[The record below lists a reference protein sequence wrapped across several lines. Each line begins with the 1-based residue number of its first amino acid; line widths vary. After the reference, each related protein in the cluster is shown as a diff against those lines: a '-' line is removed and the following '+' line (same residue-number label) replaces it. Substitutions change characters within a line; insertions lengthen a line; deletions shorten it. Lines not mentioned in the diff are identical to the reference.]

1 MSVGGGD
8 ARHHVVIIGCGF
20 GGLFAARALKRAPV
34 RVTLIDRTNHH
45 LFQPLLYQVATGIL
59 SEGQIAPAIR
69 DVLRNYEDLRVI
81 LAEVEHVDVDARVV
95 HADEF
100 GRPLTI
106 PYDSLILAGGATT
119 SYFGKDQFRAAASGM
134 KSLDD
139 ALALRGQ
146 IFGAFELAEAETD
159 AEARRRLMT
168 FVVVGGGPTG
178 VEMAGQLKEL
188 SRRALH
194 KNYRVINPRDTRV
207 VLVEGTDRLVASMGP
222 RLSRLTARD
231 LSHMGVEIHLDA
243 MVTDL
248 DERGVEITKQD
259 GTTERIAAATKIWAA
274 GTRASGLGATVAD
287 AAGAKLDKTGRVVVE
302 PDCSVPGHPEIFVV
316 GDLMALDDLPGVAE
330 VAMQSGAHAAHTIV
344 RRLEGKGAQ
353 AVPLPRPR
361 DAGGDLPLPRRGG
374 DRAAAGGRLRRVG
387 PLARRPHHLSHRL
400 QEPLRC
406 PGPLGGQ
413 LRRARPLRA
422 GTDRALGGPDGADR
436 QICLRFRP
444 EHTNRSGRP
453 MPINVTPIAGLS
465 DDINDI
471 RIRTA
476 RIVNEKILPNESVL
490 WHARG
495 SNVTDAERAEAK
507 ALRQEIQDKV
517 KAEGLW
523 APHLPPDYGGM
534 GIDFMAHAYMN
545 EILAYAVG
553 AASLFGVVA
562 PNSGN
567 QTILVKYGT
576 EEQKKKWLLP
586 LVEGTMQSGFSM
598 TEPENA
604 GSDPRSIQT
613 TAIREGDEWVIN
625 GHKWFTSN
633 GLAADFFIVMCR
645 AKESKD
651 DEGPG
656 RMVQIIVPTS
666 NPGVIIERGIGIWGS
681 PRSDHVEV
689 RYDHVRV
696 PQENLLGQ
704 VGDGHRAAQDRL
716 GAGRIFHCMNSVG
729 QMWRAFDLMVE
740 RLLSREVHGGLLK
753 DKQFM
758 QGFVADS
765 YMDLQAARLMTIH
778 AAEKVDKGDPQ
789 ARTEISAIKVFVPAA
804 YSRVVDRAIQ
814 VWGAAGVTND
824 LPLAQ
829 MYLGARTLRLADGPD
844 EVHRI
849 LIAKNV
855 LHHYENGDSW
865 DFAG

>member
-1 MSVGGGD
+1 
-8 ARHHVVIIGCGF
+8 
-20 GGLFAARALKRAPV
+20 
-34 RVTLIDRTNHH
+34 
-45 LFQPLLYQVATGIL
+45 
-59 SEGQIAPAIR
+59 
-69 DVLRNYEDLRVI
+69 
-81 LAEVEHVDVDARVV
+81 
-95 HADEF
+95 
-100 GRPLTI
+100 
-106 PYDSLILAGGATT
+106 
-119 SYFGKDQFRAAASGM
+119 
-134 KSLDD
+134 
-139 ALALRGQ
+139 
-146 IFGAFELAEAETD
+146 
-159 AEARRRLMT
+159 
-168 FVVVGGGPTG
+168 
-178 VEMAGQLKEL
+178 
-188 SRRALH
+188 
-194 KNYRVINPRDTRV
+194 
-207 VLVEGTDRLVASMGP
+207 
-222 RLSRLTARD
+222 
-231 LSHMGVEIHLDA
+231 
-243 MVTDL
+243 
-248 DERGVEITKQD
+248 
-259 GTTERIAAATKIWAA
+259 
-274 GTRASGLGATVAD
+274 
-287 AAGAKLDKTGRVVVE
+287 
-302 PDCSVPGHPEIFVV
+302 
-316 GDLMALDDLPGVAE
+316 
-330 VAMQSGAHAAHTIV
+330 
-344 RRLEGKGAQ
+344 
-353 AVPLPRPR
+353 
-361 DAGGDLPLPRRGG
+361 
-374 DRAAAGGRLRRVG
+374 
-387 PLARRPHHLSHRL
+387 
-400 QEPLRC
+400 
-406 PGPLGGQ
+406 
-413 LRRARPLRA
+413 
-422 GTDRALGGPDGADR
+422 
-436 QICLRFRP
+436 
-444 EHTNRSGRP
+444 
-453 MPINVTPIAGLS
+453 MPITVTPIAGLS
-465 DDINDI
+465 DDINDV
-471 RIRTA
+471 RLRTA
-476 RIVNEKILPNESVL
+476 RIVNEKILPNESLL

-495 SNVTDAERAEAK
+495 SDVTEPERAEAK
-507 ALRQEIQDKV
+507 ALRAEIQAKV

-523 APHLPPDYGGM
+523 APHLPPEYGGM

-645 AKESKD
+645 VKESKD
-651 DEGPG
+651 EEGPG
-656 RMVQIIVPTS
+656 RMAQIIVPTS
-666 NPGVIIERGIGIWGS
+666 NPGVIIERGIGIWGI
-681 PRSDHVEV
+681 PKSDHCEV
-689 RYDHVRV
+689 RYDNVRV
-696 PQENLLGQ
+696 PLDNLLGQ

-740 RLLSREVHGGLLK
+740 RMLTREVHGGLLR

-765 YMDLQAARLMTIH
+765 YLDLQAARLMTIH

-855 LHHYENGDSW
+855 LHHYEKGESW